1 MTVNP
6 LGSGQ
11 KGGIQQGQIGPNR
24 WGWGMSGKQGG
35 MKMSKSRISG
45 VQIARIL
52 LTGILSW
59 VHNLDQRAMAQGFL
73 PGDVDGNG
81 QVAQADVDL
90 LRAYLRGTQ
99 PLVGAQIRA
108 ADITQDGQ
116 VTEADLIRLEQQIQA
131 QANVPGSQV
140 RLESAYGGQVVDR
153 QTGQPLSNV
162 EVAVPGAGISVVT
175 DAQGRFRLPEKVPD
189 DQILTVRLENYL
201 PYSQT
206 TDQTPTSPM
215 QVALERLNP
224 ATTLLLEST
233 VVRLGDNQYSPQSAA
248 AGQFQMLAQ
257 GMEMTRSFVLNRI
270 PTQPP
275 VLRIG
280 SLIGLDTPEAYR
292 AGQSRIPEAD
302 MSPLEVIL
310 NGTPVQTIPLGG
322 NNIRIPL
329 PISSLRAGSNTVV
342 LRTGKTRQWTRGGA
356 GVPISFPIFGG
367 SVRVYVNGGGASGG
381 SGVDYDDIQVA
392 NVVVDLPEF

>member
-1 MTVNP
+1 MTANP

-11 KGGIQQGQIGPNR
+11 RGEIQQGQIGLSS
-24 WGWGMSGKQGG
+24 WGWGMSRKQGG
-35 MKMSKSRISG
+35 MKMWRIQISG
-45 VQIARIL
+45 IL
-52 LTGILSW
+52 LAGILSW
-59 VHNLDQRAMAQGFL
+59 GYNLDQRAVAQGFL
-73 PGDVDGNG
+73 PGDTDGDG
-81 QVAQADVDL
+81 QVTQRDVEL
-90 LRAYLRGTQ
+90 LRAYLQGTQ
-99 PLVGAQIRA
+99 PLVGSQIRA
-108 ADITQDGQ
+108 ADITQDGR
-116 VTEADLIRLEQQIQA
+116 VAEADLILLEQRVQA
-131 QANVPGSQV
+131 QASVPGSQV
-140 RLESAYGGQVVDR
+140 RLESAYGGQVIDR
-153 QTGQPLSNV
+153 QTGQPLSTV

-175 DAQGRFRLPEKVPD
+175 DAQGRFRLPENVPN

-206 TDQTPTSPM
+206 TDQPPTGPM

-224 ATTLLLEST
+224 TTTLLLEST
-233 VVRLGDNQYSPQSAA
+233 VIRLGDNQYSPQSAA
-248 AGQFQMLAQ
+248 AGQFQMAAQ
-257 GMEMTRSFVLNRI
+257 GSEMTRSFTLQRI

-292 AGQSRIPEAD
+292 AGQSRIPGAD

-329 PISSLRAGSNTVV
+329 PISSLRAGSNTLV
-342 LRTGKTRQWTRGGA
+342 LRTGKTRQWARGGG
-356 GVPISFPIFGG
+356 GVPINIPIFGG
-367 SVRVYVNGGGASGG
+367 SVRVHVNGGGAFGG